1 MHNYFFRFAISL
13 AMVFSCLACAAKR
26 PILAPNEHLTQ
37 MGPEAAQRDVDECIR
52 LAAEAGPGA
61 TRARQVA
68 GQTAGGAVVGA
79 AAGAVAG
86 AISGAPGLG
95 AATGAAGGATAGLLR
110 GLFTSGDLD
119 AGQQRY
125 AEDCLRQKGYNP
137 IGWR

>member
-1 MHNYFFRFAISL
+1 MHTHVLRLAISL

-26 PILAPNEHLTQ
+26 PILAPNEHFIQ

-61 TRARQVA
+61 RRGRQMA
-68 GQTAGGAVVGA
+68 GQTAGGAVIGA

-86 AISGAPGLG
+86 AISGSPGLG

-110 GLFTSGDLD
+110 GLFAASDLD
-119 AGQQRY
+119 TGQQRY
-125 AEDCLRQKGYNP
+125 AEDCLRQKGYDP
-137 IGWR
+137 TGWQ

>member
-1 MHNYFFRFAISL
+1 MHNHFFRLAVSL

-26 PILAPNEHLTQ
+26 PILAPNEHLTE
-37 MGPEAAQRDVDECIR
+37 MGNEAAQRDVDECIR

-61 TRARQVA
+61 TRGRQVA

-86 AISGAPGLG
+86 AISGSPGLG

-110 GLFTSGDLD
+110 GLFAASDLD

-125 AEDCLRQKGYNP
+125 AEKGYDP
-137 IGWR
+137 TGWQ

>member
-1 MHNYFFRFAISL
+1 
-13 AMVFSCLACAAKR
+13 MVFSCLACAAKR
-26 PILAPNEHLTQ
+26 PILAPNEHLTE

-61 TRARQVA
+61 TRGKQMA

-86 AISGAPGLG
+86 AISGGPGLG
-95 AATGAAGGATAGLLR
+95 AAAGAAGGATAGLLR
-110 GLFTSGDLD
+110 GLFGSSDLD

-137 IGWR
+137 IVWR